1 MDPSVEPPQ
10 PTVLQPTATDGS
22 ISEPRPYRSASPAV
36 SPEGAPQPSPAT
48 GTDNLSL
55 TLKHVLAKLD
65 AELPGFI
72 AAAVVDMDGL
82 SIAQHAR
89 TQQSAVEKLSAQMA
103 LFIKLLETSVG
114 KVNAGSIEDNLLV
127 TGEAYLLFWL
137 IKGQPYFLGIAAAR
151 QATLLGHLRLI
162 GRLYLERIAAVLDQ
176 TIKGVRISD

>member
-1 MDPSVEPPQ
+1 
-10 PTVLQPTATDGS
+10 
-22 ISEPRPYRSASPAV
+22 
-36 SPEGAPQPSPAT
+36 
-48 GTDNLSL
+48 
-55 TLKHVLAKLD
+55 
-65 AELPGFI
+65 
-72 AAAVVDMDGL
+72 MDGL